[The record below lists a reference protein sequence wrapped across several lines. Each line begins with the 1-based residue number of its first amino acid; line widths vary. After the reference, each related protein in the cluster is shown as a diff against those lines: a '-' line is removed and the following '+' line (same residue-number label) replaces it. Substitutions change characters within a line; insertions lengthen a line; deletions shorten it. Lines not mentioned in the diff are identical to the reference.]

1 MTRTHFPADPTHRE
15 PAGHSVTDGQSADS
29 LTRLAPTV
37 GSQRLQPPASSQ
49 FSVKQENELPA
60 LKKITMNFYLCS
72 MEFLQIKAR
81 RWVAILL
88 TENQLTWHRLA
99 EGAAIRKR

>member
-1 MTRTHFPADPTHRE
+1 MTRAHFPADPTHRE

-37 GSQRLQPPASSQ
+37 GGQRLQPPASSQ

-60 LKKITMNFYLCS
+60 L
-72 MEFLQIKAR
+72 
-81 RWVAILL
+81 
-88 TENQLTWHRLA
+88 
-99 EGAAIRKR
+99 

>member
-1 MTRTHFPADPTHRE
+1 
-15 PAGHSVTDGQSADS
+15 
-29 LTRLAPTV
+29 
-37 GSQRLQPPASSQ
+37 
-49 FSVKQENELPA
+49 
-60 LKKITMNFYLCS
+60 MNFYLRS

-88 TENQLTWHRLA
+88 TENQLTRHRLA